1 MLKIP
6 DYSGLFVDEIKIG
19 DTSTRIG
26 QSLFVVYVIVVIVM
40 CIIFG
45 LYNLPFNG

>member
-6 DYSGLFVDEIKIG
+6 DYSRLFVEEIKIG
-19 DTSTRIG
+19 DTGTRIG
-26 QSLFVVYVIVVIVM
+26 QSIFAVYVIVVIVM

-45 LYNLPFNG
+45 LYNIG